1 MKERILM
8 EVRAD
13 VEKIVCEI
21 LDREVEIS
29 DDANLMY
36 DFNMDSIQ
44 IMNVVV
50 RLEDQFDIE
59 FEYEDLNIDN
69 LIIFSKLVGMVERLV
84 E

>member
-1 MKERILM
+1 M
-8 EVRAD
+8 EIRLD

-21 LDREVEIS
+21 LDREVEIPN
-29 DDANLMY
+29 DANLMY

-44 IMNVVV
+44 IMNVIV

-69 LIIFSKLVGMVERLV
+69 LIIFSKLVEMVEKLV

>member
-1 MKERILM
+1 M